1 MSEELFDLIIVGA
14 GPAGLTACLYASRSL
29 LKTLLLEKGPVGGQV
44 IYTDLIEN
52 YPGFPGGISGY
63 ELIERIQ
70 KQLEDYEYQFL
81 QEEVIDLQEVEE
93 VKEVHLSSGKVLK
106 AKAVI
111 LALGAKL
118 RKLGVPGE
126 KEFTGRG
133 VSYCAICDGP
143 FFRGEVVAVIGGGNT
158 ALQEAI
164 YLTKYVKK
172 VYLIH
177 RRETFRATS
186 ILQERVKK
194 NPQIEIIVPS
204 VIEEI
209 KGSDKVEK
217 IVYRNLKSNEKR
229 ELEVAGVFIFI
240 GHEPETGWL
249 KGKLEMDESG
259 FIIVDREMRT
269 SRPGIFACGDCI
281 SKKFRQIIN
290 ACGEGAVAA
299 LNAEEYIKNL
309 EK

>member
-1 MSEELFDLIIVGA
+1 MSGELFDLIIVGA

-81 QEEVIDLQEVEE
+81 QEEVIDLREVEE

-111 LALGAKL
+111 LALGAKP

-158 ALQEAI
+158 ALQEAL

-177 RRETFRATS
+177 RREAFRATS

-194 NPQIEIIVPS
+194 NPQIEIIIPAV
-204 VIEEI
+204 VEEI
-209 KGSDKVEK
+209 KGEDRVEK
-217 IVYRNLKSNEKR
+217 LVYRDLKSNKKR

-269 SRPGIFACGDCI
+269 SRPGIFACGDCV

>member
-1 MSEELFDLIIVGA
+1 VSGELFDLIIVGA

-81 QEEVIDLQEVEE
+81 QEEVIDLREVEE

-111 LALGAKL
+111 LALGAKP

-143 FFRGEVVAVIGGGNT
+143 FFKGEEVAVIGGGNT
-158 ALQEAI
+158 ALQEAL

-194 NPQIEIIVPS
+194 NPQIEIIIPAV
-204 VIEEI
+204 VEEI
-209 KGSDKVEK
+209 KGEDRVEK
-217 IVYRNLKSNEKR
+217 LVYRDLKSNKKR

-269 SRPGIFACGDCI
+269 SRPGIFACGDCV

>member
-29 LKTLLLEKGPVGGQV
+29 LKTLLLEKGPIGGQV

-81 QEEVIDLQEVEE
+81 QEEVIDLREVEE

-111 LALGAKL
+111 LALGAKP

-143 FFRGEVVAVIGGGNT
+143 FFKGEEVAVIGGGNT

-269 SRPGIFACGDCI
+269 SRPGIFACGDCV

>member
-29 LKTLLLEKGPVGGQV
+29 LKTLLLEKGPIGGQV

-81 QEEVIDLQEVEE
+81 QEEVIDLREVEE

-111 LALGAKL
+111 LALGAKP

-269 SRPGIFACGDCI
+269 SRPGIFACGDCV

>member
-29 LKTLLLEKGPVGGQV
+29 LKTLLLEKGPIGGQ
-44 IYTDLIEN
+44 DLIEN

-126 KEFTGRG
+126 REFTGRG

-143 FFRGEVVAVIGGGNT
+143 FFKGEEVAVIGGGNT

-269 SRPGIFACGDCI
+269 SRPGIFACGDCV

>member
-29 LKTLLLEKGPVGGQV
+29 LKTLLLEKGPIGGQV

-81 QEEVIDLQEVEE
+81 QEEVVDLQEVEE

-126 KEFTGRG
+126 REFTGRG

-177 RRETFRATS
+177 RREAFRATP

-240 GHEPETGWL
+240 GHEP
-249 KGKLEMDESG
+249 
-259 FIIVDREMRT
+259 
-269 SRPGIFACGDCI
+269 
-281 SKKFRQIIN
+281 
-290 ACGEGAVAA
+290 
-299 LNAEEYIKNL
+299 
-309 EK
+309 

>member
-1 MSEELFDLIIVGA
+1 MSGELFDLIIVGA

>member
-1 MSEELFDLIIVGA
+1 LSEELFDLIIVGA

-81 QEEVIDLQEVEE
+81 QEEVVDLQEEAE
-93 VKEVHLSSGKVLK
+93 LKEVHLSNGAILK

-111 LALGAKL
+111 LALGAKP

-299 LNAEEYIKNL
+299 LNAEEYIKSL

>member
-1 MSEELFDLIIVGA
+1 MSGELFDLIIVGA

-126 KEFTGRG
+126 REFTGRG

-143 FFRGEVVAVIGGGNT
+143 FFKGEEVAVIGGGNT
-158 ALQEAI
+158 ALQEAL

-177 RRETFRATS
+177 RRETFRATP